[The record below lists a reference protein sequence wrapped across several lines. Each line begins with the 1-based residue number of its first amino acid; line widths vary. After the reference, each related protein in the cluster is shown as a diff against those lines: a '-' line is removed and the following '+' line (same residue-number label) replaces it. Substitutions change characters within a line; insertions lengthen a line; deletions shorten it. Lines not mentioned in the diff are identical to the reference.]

1 MNPVLAEEGR
11 RLSDNYDNMNTD
23 IAVTNHGPCYPCHGT
38 LLKDYYR
45 VDMSL
50 CRYTMSRCCN
60 ELLLFGHFMLVFL
73 SGAFSLFSSVAFL
86 LRSLVFLRFSLWA
99 FPIRFVR

>member
-60 ELLLFGHFMLVFL
+60 E
-73 SGAFSLFSSVAFL
+73 FSRIELA
-86 LRSLVFLRFSLWA
+86 LRIPEPGKNWNINETF
-99 FPIRFVR
+99 

>member
-11 RLSDNYDNMNTD
+11 RLSDNYDNKNTD
-23 IAVTNHGPCYPCHGT
+23 ISVTNHGPCYPCHGT

-50 CRYTMSRCCN
+50 CCYTMSSCCN
-60 ELLLFGHFMLVFL
+60 ELLCLGILC
-73 SGAFSLFSSVAFL
+73 LFSKRCIQPVQFGSV
-86 LRSLVFLRFSLWA
+86 LVT
-99 FPIRFVR
+99 